1 MSSYLF
7 IACEYELPTLYSPKL
22 HKPDGRE
29 INVFQCEDDLYDL
42 EITPGMVFYDI
53 PYYTKLSNIYDLNF
67 RYTEE
72 RCKRLYDYL
81 ISNCKRYKKCEV
93 WSIWLANCATKRSF
107 KNDIKKELKNLE
119 VISLPLNELTVDILK
134 YILDSNETPKKLTL
148 Y

>member
-1 MSSYLF
+1 MSSCLF

-29 INVFQCEDDLYDL
+29 INVFQSEDDLYDL
-42 EITPGMVFYDI
+42 EIIPGMVFYDI

-72 RCKRLYDYL
+72 RCQRLYDYL
-81 ISNCKRYKKCEV
+81 INNCKRYKKCEI

-107 KNDIKKELKNLE
+107 KNDIKNELKNLE
-119 VISLPLNELTVDILK
+119 VISLPLNELTVDTLK
-134 YILDSNETPKKLTL
+134 YILDSDEPPKKLTL